1 MRKLKSKVNTTWLKE
16 ILEDESSNP
25 SSKRLIAMCLSLAI
39 SVCLIVNLFIDIKLS
54 GELITGVVAIV
65 LGCVGAT
72 SVDKFS
78 RSSGAE

>member
-25 SSKRLIAMCLSLAI
+25 SSKRLIAMCLSSAI
-39 SVCLIVNLFIDIKLS
+39 TVCLVVNIFVEIRLS
-54 GELITGVVAIV
+54 VELITGVVAIV